1 MKNLLVS
8 LTLMASA
15 IPAADNAPRYSA
27 ATVIDLKVTVTDVR
41 EVPQDKALN
50 GLHLTAQSG
59 ADVFDIYIGPSEF
72 VKVFDIAFVK
82 GDKIHVIGSRV
93 IFEGSTVVLARE
105 VTLGKVTFLLRDKQ
119 GEPLWKFFLRP
130 PVG

>member
-1 MKNLLVS
+1 MKNLLLS
-8 LTLMASA
+8 LTLMACVGM
-15 IPAADNAPRYSA
+15 AADNAPRYDT
-27 ATVIDLKVTVTDVR
+27 ATVIDVKATVTDVR

-72 VKVFDIAFVK
+72 VKVFDIAFAK
-82 GDKIHVIGSRV
+82 GDKIQVIGSRV

-105 VTLGKVTFLLRDKQ
+105 ATLRNVTFLLRDKQ